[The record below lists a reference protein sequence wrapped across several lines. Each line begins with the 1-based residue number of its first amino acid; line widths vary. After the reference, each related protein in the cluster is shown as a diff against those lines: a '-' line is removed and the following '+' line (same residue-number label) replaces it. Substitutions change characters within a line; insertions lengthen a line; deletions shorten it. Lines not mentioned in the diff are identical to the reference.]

1 MEKISF
7 FMIRKTFFFRSLA
20 PLSAQK
26 ISYISFENIDSL
38 EVYLQ
43 DLDSGDKTVVTEN
56 IDFLSLGLLHYAL
69 KV

>member
-1 MEKISF
+1 MKLEKFSF
-7 FMIRKTFFFRSLA
+7 CIIRIFFRSLA

-56 IDFLSLGLLHYAL
+56 IDFLSLGLLEYAL